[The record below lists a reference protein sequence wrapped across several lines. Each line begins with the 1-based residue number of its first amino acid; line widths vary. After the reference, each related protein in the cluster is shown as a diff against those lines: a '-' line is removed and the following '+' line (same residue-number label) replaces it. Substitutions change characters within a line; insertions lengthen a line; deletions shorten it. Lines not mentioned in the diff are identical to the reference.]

1 MVTRITGEGQ
11 VTTLTT
17 EERRLFAR
25 ASRRIIPLMIV
36 LYTVSFLDRV
46 NVGFAALTMNA
57 DLGFSPTV
65 FGWGVGIFFIGY
77 FIFEVPSNIVI
88 EKVGA
93 RIWICRI
100 MLTWGAISGAMA
112 FVSSETS
119 FYVLR
124 FLLGAAEAG
133 FSPGMVLY
141 LTYWFPADL
150 RAKYYG
156 TYFIAIPLA
165 SIFGAPLSSYLLGF
179 DGLVGLKGWQWM
191 FLIEAVP
198 AILLGFAVLWLLP
211 DGPTKARWLTA
222 DEKSR
227 IAACLARDRANVH
240 EDAHHTLWPA
250 LKDTRVLLM
259 SVIYFGI
266 IIGLYGT
273 NFWLPQI
280 VKGMGFSTIAVG
292 WIVSAVYVV
301 AAIAMPL
308 WGRSSDRRRERI
320 WHTALA
326 AFAAAAGCIGAATF
340 DAPLLV
346 ILSLGLAAVGV
357 YVSIVPFWALPP
369 TFLGGTAAAGGIA
382 LINSIGNLGGFAG
395 PYAVGWVKETTQ
407 SYSAGLLALAVALVA
422 AGALMLVVRA
432 RLTRRVPV
440 PAV

>member
-1 MVTRITGEGQ
+1 M
-11 VTTLTT
+11 TTLT
-17 EERRLFAR
+17 EDERRLFAR

-100 MLTWGAISGAMA
+100 MLTWGLISGAMA

-211 DGPTKARWLTA
+211 DGPAKARWLTA
-222 DEKSR
+222 EEKSR
-227 IAACLARDRANVH
+227 IAECLARDRANVH
-240 EDAHHTLWPA
+240 DDAHHTLWPA

-266 IIGLYGT
+266 VIGLYGT

-280 VKGMGFSTIAVG
+280 VKGLGFSTIAVG
-292 WIVSAVYVV
+292 WIVSAVYVA

-326 AFAAAAGCIGAATF
+326 AFAAAAGCIGAAMF

-346 ILSLGLAAVGV
+346 ILSLALAAVGV
-357 YVSIVPFWALPP
+357 YVCIVPFWALPP
-369 TFLGGTAAAGGIA
+369 TFLGGAAAAGGIA

-407 SYSAGLLALAVALVA
+407 SYSAGLLALAVALTA
-422 AGALMLVVRA
+422 AGALMLVVRV
-432 RLTRRVPV
+432 RLTHGRRRHT
-440 PAV
+440 